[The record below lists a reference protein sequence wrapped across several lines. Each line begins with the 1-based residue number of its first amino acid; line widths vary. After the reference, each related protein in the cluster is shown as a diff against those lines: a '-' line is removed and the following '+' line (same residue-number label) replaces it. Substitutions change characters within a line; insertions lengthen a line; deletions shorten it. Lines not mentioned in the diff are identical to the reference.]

1 MLQAASKYAN
11 DWARDIPV
19 QPQPTVQR
27 VTRTTRKVNQHRK
40 IMVQCGLGVFAYAVL
55 LVFLCSKSA
64 SLGYDIE
71 TLNKQIQTLETENHR
86 LEYQIAHDS
95 SLSRI
100 EMKASTELGMKKA
113 ETNPA
118 LAMEVQPEP
127 VQVASQSTSKAQN
140 QIGQKPLLK
149 IYNSLL
155 HLAQNI

>member
-1 MLQAASKYAN
+1 MQQAASKYATE
-11 DWARDIPV
+11 WVQDIPV
-19 QPQPTVQR
+19 QSRTTVHR
-27 VTRTTRKVNQHRK
+27 ITRTTKKVNQHRK
-40 IMVQCGLGVFAYAVL
+40 IMLQCGLGAFAYAVL
-55 LVFLCSKSA
+55 LVFLCSQSA

-71 TLNKQIQTLETENHR
+71 NLNKQIQGLETENHR

-113 ETNPA
+113 DTNSA

-127 VQVASQSTSKAQN
+127 VRLASQTVGNPEN

-155 HLAQNI
+155 QLAQNI